1 MKSFSSDDEVGIT
14 AIFTLSYFISF
25 EEAGVQF
32 DVGWIDESRVYTN
45 ELKTVTFAGF
55 QCKRESIPYLV
66 LCLHTQIT
74 VINPFDSEFR
84 AQLQQSNS
92 V

>member
-1 MKSFSSDDEVGIT
+1 MKSLSSDDEIGI
-14 AIFTLSYFISF
+14 IVIIILYYFISF

-32 DVGWIDESRVYTN
+32 DVGLIDESRVCTN
-45 ELKTVTFAGF
+45 ELKTVTLAGF
-55 QCKRESIPYLV
+55 QRKRESILYFV
-66 LCLHTQIT
+66 LCPHTQIT

-84 AQLQQSNS
+84 AQLQQSDS

>member
-1 MKSFSSDDEVGIT
+1 MKSFSSSDELGIF
-14 AIFTLSYFISF
+14 ILYYFIYF

-32 DVGWIDESRVYTN
+32 DVGLIDESRVGTN
-45 ELKTVTFAGF
+45 ELKTVTFAVF
-55 QCKRESIPYLV
+55 QCKRKSVLYHA
-66 LCLHTQIT
+66 LCLHTQIA

-84 AQLQQSNS
+84 AQLQQPNS

>member
-1 MKSFSSDDEVGIT
+1 M
-14 AIFTLSYFISF
+14 
-25 EEAGVQF
+25 QF
-32 DVGWIDESRVYTN
+32 DVGLIDESRVYTN

-55 QCKRESIPYLV
+55 QRKKESTLYLV
-66 LCLHTQIT
+66 LCLHTQDKFIYHRSAAEILT
-74 VINPFDSEFR
+74 AINPFNSEFR

>member
-1 MKSFSSDDEVGIT
+1 MQFEVG
-14 AIFTLSYFISF
+14 L
-25 EEAGVQF
+25 
-32 DVGWIDESRVYTN
+32 IDESRVYTN
-45 ELKTVTFAGF
+45 ELKTVTFAVF
-55 QCKRESIPYLV
+55 QCKWESIPYLV
-66 LCLHTQIT
+66 LCPHTKIA